1 MHARVDR
8 VERARR
14 RLGRRAVA
22 VDDAEHGVHRS
33 ARGAE
38 RVREEIAV
46 VGDARRYQRMRELE
60 EERALPAQEQHC
72 FAVYAAEDTVAGE
85 EAVGV
90 IHLLA

>member
-1 MHARVDR
+1 M
-8 VERARR
+8 
-14 RLGRRAVA
+14 
-22 VDDAEHGVHRS
+22 
-33 ARGAE
+33 
-38 RVREEIAV
+38 REEVAV

-72 FAVYAAEDTVAGE
+72 FAVYAAEDAVAGE